1 MKKTL
6 SILAV
11 FLLMALLPA
20 GGQNVKI
27 VSQTCPDC
35 GVTVYGRLLEP
46 SDHKPGCQWYV
57 GPEEESSSE
66 SSHNHKHESG
76 SSKSNEVQAKQE
88 TADPKPVRVPVTEEK
103 PSTRLR
109 DYVPAPEKPA
119 VSVSAPLIPC
129 PLAQP
134 APEFSGINEHDIVYE
149 KPQSISAQHPW
160 GEVDMDELRRVKR
173 LGYLDFLSDYDIERY
188 SNTPGGAVILGKRT
202 PEGKT
207 LWMVLQRD
215 QESGKYVGSV
225 MGDTEDSVGKM
236 VSPQDVR
243 LEAEGSLVVMEFSGG
258 YKVVKTIDGIM
269 VARGYNIDVLP
280 LRVDGHPVISWSQ
293 DPSWEGKV
301 FAKETRLYD
310 GRGQKIAAGEQL
322 EYYDD
327 AIIARMD
334 NGARATLY
342 NWQGGSLFFDVGG
355 RNSDRMEDIRCYNSD
370 RGSYYVIKIREGR
383 YALIGKG
390 FRRVGGTYASADEAH
405 AAWKQQ

>member
-11 FLLMALLPA
+11 LLLLALLPA

-134 APEFSGINEHDIVYE
+134 APQFSGINEHNIVYD
-149 KPQSISAQHPW
+149 KPQGLAAQHPW
-160 GEVDMDELRRVKR
+160 GEVDMDWMRRMKGR
-173 LGYLDFLSDYDIERY
+173 GYDYLSDYDIERY
-188 SNTPGGAVILGKRT
+188 TNTPGGTVCLGKRT
-202 PEGKT
+202 PEGHI
-207 LWMVLQRD
+207 LWMSLRLD
-215 QESGKYVGSV
+215 PDSGKYIGIVSE
-225 MGDTEDSVGKM
+225 DTEDNTGKR
-236 VSPQDVR
+236 VSIQDIR
-243 LEAEGSLVVMEFSGG
+243 FEAEGELVVWEYSGG
-258 YKVVKTIDGIM
+258 YKVVRKNLGGEVI
-269 VARGYNIDVLP
+269 RGYQIEVLP
-280 LRVDGHPVISWSQ
+280 IRVEGRPIVAWGP
-293 DPSWEGKV
+293 DPSQEGRLI
-301 FAKETRLYD
+301 AKETWLYND
-310 GRGQKIAAGEQL
+310 KGQKIAAGEQL

-327 AIIARMD
+327 AIIARID
-334 NGARATLY
+334 DGTRAALY
-342 NWQGGSLFFDVGG
+342 SWQGGYVPFDVGG
-355 RNSDRMEDIRCYNSD
+355 RNSEWMDDIRCYNSD

-383 YALIGKG
+383 YAVMGRG
-390 FRRVGGTYASADEAH
+390 FRRVGGIYASAEEAH
-405 AAWKQQ
+405 AAWNNQ